1 MKAAPFAYKRV
12 HSVAEAAVLL
22 QENGEQA
29 RVLAGGQ
36 TLLATLAMRLSEP
49 ALLVDI
55 TGIAELKGISVSA
68 NRLRIGAL
76 VRHVEIERSELI
88 ARHAPLLAL
97 AAPHVAHAA
106 IRNKGTFG
114 GSLAFADPAAEW
126 PACTLALDG
135 ELAMSD
141 GAKVR
146 RVAAKDFF
154 LDLYRTDLQPGELL
168 TAVEFPLP
176 GPDRRFA
183 FSELAR
189 RHGDYAIVGL
199 AMAGNVAGGTLDD
212 LRIVY
217 FGIGSTPRRATH
229 AEAALNGTGDSKEAA
244 REAQAVLAQDLTPT
258 GDLTTSAETKLHLAG
273 VLLRRVLA
281 SLLSEGGST

>member
-12 HSVAEAAVLL
+12 QSVAEASALL
-22 QENGEQA
+22 RA
-29 RVLAGGQ
+29 RADDTRVLAGGQ

-55 TGIAELKGISVSA
+55 TGIAELNGISVTA

-97 AAPHVAHAA
+97 AVPHVAHAA

-114 GSLAFADPAAEW
+114 GSIAFADPAAEW

-135 ELAMSD
+135 EIVISD
-141 GAKVR
+141 GVNER
-146 RVAAKDFF
+146 HVAAEDFF
-154 LDLYRTDLQPGELL
+154 VDLYQTDLKAGELI

-176 GPDRRFA
+176 GSDRRFA
-183 FSELAR
+183 FTELAR

-199 AMAGNVAGGTLDD
+199 AMAGSVSGNTLAG

-217 FGIGSTPRRATH
+217 FGVGSTPVRAAG
-229 AEAALNGTGDSKEAA
+229 AEAALNGTQGTDAA
-244 REAQAVLAQDLTPT
+244 IREAQGRLAQDLAPS

-281 SLLSEGGST
+281 SLLSKGGQS